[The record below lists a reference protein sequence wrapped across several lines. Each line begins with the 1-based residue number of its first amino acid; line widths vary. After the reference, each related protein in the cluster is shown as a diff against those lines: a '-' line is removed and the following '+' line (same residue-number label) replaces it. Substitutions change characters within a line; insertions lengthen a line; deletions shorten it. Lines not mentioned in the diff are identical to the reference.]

1 MTDLRMTVLGVAV
14 LLAISAVLPPRAG
27 AAGFPILGIQV
38 VGANRVGPDTI
49 LRVME
54 SRVGGEFDPAKIR
67 ADVKAIYRMG
77 YFSDVKIDAKD
88 EPGGLRLVVLVV
100 EKPIV
105 SSIVIEG
112 NKEVDTSDLKEA
124 LTIKERSLF
133 QEDKVK
139 ESARKLVEVCQ
150 NRGYYDAT
158 VVPSVQEE
166 ADGSIR
172 VSFRVSEGEKLTI
185 EKIRITGNQFMG
197 EKRILDQME
206 TKTKGFFSFITD
218 SGTFKK
224 DVLENDVRLI
234 EALYQDNGFMDSK
247 VSDPEI
253 GRGPK
258 GLVVTIHVFEGR
270 QYRVGKVRFSGES
283 GLSEEAER
291 KAVKLKEGNVFSRET
306 LLADVLSLTT
316 AMNDKGYALA
326 IVSPLVEKREEY
338 PLADVM
344 YKAEKGDK
352 FHFGKVDVVGNT
364 KTLDRV
370 IRRNLDVADGMTYTA
385 TGLKKSKENLTRLS
399 YFKDVKI
406 STEPSQVPREM
417 DVKVEVQEGP
427 TGTLSGGLGF
437 SNVDKV
443 FGVVQLTENNL
454 FGKGWK
460 ASLNTQ
466 FGSRRT
472 LFSLDFRD
480 PYFLDSDFSLL
491 LNAYNLKTKYTDFE
505 RKATGGKVG
514 FGYSF
519 DRNTSASLAFRLDEV
534 DIIDNENAVSPFLQE
549 QFALGSQ
556 QTRSITLNL
565 TKNTTDKYIDPS
577 RGTVQSVTVEY
588 AGNPLGG
595 DSDFV
600 KYFLNT
606 KAFFPV
612 TKTNIISGNFLWG
625 HTISTVGGAVPLSER
640 FFLGGPY
647 NIRGYKARTISPVDP
662 NTDEEIGG
670 NKELVVNVEYIFP
683 IFGDFG
689 LKGVFFFDMGNTWG
703 QGEWPWNMKPWDG
716 PPIRYALGMGIRWYS
731 PMGPLRIEWGW
742 PLNPEP
748 DEDKVVM
755 EFTIGTAF

>member
-1 MTDLRMTVLGVAV
+1 VTDLRVTVLGVAV

-27 AAGFPILGIQV
+27 AAGFPILGIRV
-38 VGANRVGPDTI
+38 EGANRVGTDTI

-54 SRVGGEFDPAKIR
+54 SRVGEEFDPAKIR

-224 DVLENDVRLI
+224 DILENDVRLI

-270 QYRVGKVRFSGES
+270 QYRVGKVRFSGDS
-283 GLSEEAER
+283 GLSEEGQR
-291 KAVKLKEGNVFSRET
+291 KAVKLKEGDVFSRET
-306 LLADVLSLTT
+306 LLSDVLSLTT

-326 IVSPLVEKREEY
+326 IVSPLVEQEKEY

-352 FHFGKVDVVGNT
+352 FRFGKVEVLGNT

-385 TGLKKSKENLTRLS
+385 TGLKISKENLTRLS

-406 STEPSQVPREM
+406 STEPSTVPREM
-417 DVKVEVQEGP
+417 NVKVEVVEGP

-437 SNVDKV
+437 STVDKI

-454 FGKGWK
+454 FGRAWK
-460 ASLNTQ
+460 ASFNTQ
-466 FGSRRT
+466 FGSTRT

-491 LNAYNLKTKYTDFE
+491 LNAYNLKTSYTDFE
-505 RKATGGKVG
+505 QKSAGGKVG

-519 DRNTSASLAFRLDEV
+519 DRNTSANLYFRLDDVE
-534 DIIDNENAVSPFLQE
+534 ILDNEDAQSLFLQE
-549 QFALGSQ
+549 QFALGRQ

-565 TKNTTDKYIDPS
+565 NKNTTDKFIDPS
-577 RGTVQSVTVEY
+577 RGTIQSVTVEY
-588 AGNPLGG
+588 AGGPLGG

-606 KAFFPV
+606 RAFFPI
-612 TKTNIISGNFLWG
+612 TKTGVISGNFLWG
-625 HTISTVGGAVPLSER
+625 QTISTVGGAVPLYER

-647 NIRGYKARTISPVDP
+647 NLRGYQARTVSPVDP
-662 NTDEEIGG
+662 NTGEQIGG
-670 NKELVVNVEYIFP
+670 NKELVVNVEYLFP
-683 IFGDFG
+683 IFESFG
-689 LKGVFFFDMGNTWG
+689 LKGVFFFDMGNTWE
-703 QGEWPWNMKPWDG
+703 QGEWPWDMKPWNG
-716 PPIRYALGMGIRWYS
+716 PAIRYDLGMGIRWYS

-748 DEDKVVM
+748 DEDKVVLQ
-755 EFTIGTAF
+755 FTVGTAF

>member
-1 MTDLRMTVLGVAV
+1 VIDLRVTALGVAV
-14 LLAISAVLPPRAG
+14 LLAISAVLLPRAG
-27 AAGFPILGIQV
+27 AAGFPILGIRV
-38 VGANRVGPDTI
+38 EGANRVGPDTI

-77 YFSDVKIDAKD
+77 YFSDVKIDAEN

-112 NKEVDTSDLKEA
+112 NKEVDTADLKEA

-139 ESARKLVEVCQ
+139 ESARKLVEACQ

-185 EKIRITGNQFMG
+185 EKIRITGNQYMG
-197 EKRILDQME
+197 EKKILEKME
-206 TKTKGFFSFITD
+206 TTTKGFFSFITD

-283 GLSEEAER
+283 GLSEEAQR
-291 KAVKLKEGNVFSRET
+291 KAVKLKEGDVFSRET
-306 LLADVLSLTT
+306 LLSDVLSLTT

-326 IVSPLVEKREEY
+326 IVSPLLEKRKEY

-352 FHFGKVDVVGNT
+352 FHFGKVEVVGNT

-406 STEPSQVPREM
+406 STEPSKVPNEM

-437 SNVDKV
+437 STIDKI

-454 FGKGWK
+454 FGRGWK

-491 LNAYNLKTKYTDFE
+491 LSAYKLKTNYTDFE
-505 RKATGGKVG
+505 RKSTGGKVG

-519 DRNTSASLAFRLDEV
+519 NRNTTASLSFRLDEV
-534 DIIDNENAVSPFLQE
+534 EILDRENAVSPILQE
-549 QFALGSQ
+549 EFAMGKQ
-556 QTRSITLNL
+556 QTRSVTLNL

-588 AGNPLGG
+588 AGEPLGG

-625 HTISTVGGAVPLSER
+625 HTISTVGGTVPLYER

-683 IFGDFG
+683 IFGEFG

-703 QGEWPWNMKPWDG
+703 QGQWPWDMKPWDG
-716 PPIRYALGMGIRWYS
+716 PPIRYAAGMGIRWYS

-748 DEDKVVM
+748 GEEKLVM